1 MYYFYF
7 FQDLLSHL
15 MLKLCFLASEF
26 VLVTLFLVEA
36 QVPCKKEIVETSLR
50 INNDLALLQATNK
63 TCDLA
68 LNTSAGALILFKFI
82 TTGLNIAQSTL
93 LFSGC
98 LLEVTENSDS
108 VALII
113 KINFSTTNLTLI
125 YRYSDNC
132 NHMDSI
138 WCRVLIYHNS
148 PDWTTVY
155 KISQSSPGFE
165 PGTLGSEAK
174 RFTEPLL
181 VFTKYSEPA
190 PPDEIPKA
198 AVPMLIPIIVSLLI
212 LLAIIFGFLYCYSN
226 KMYIFKD
233 ELSTSYITTES
244 TSTRDK
250 MNPIVL

>member
-148 PDWTTVY
+148 PDWTTD
-155 KISQSSPGFE
+155 
-165 PGTLGSEAK
+165 
-174 RFTEPLL
+174 
-181 VFTKYSEPA
+181 SEPA

>member
-26 VLVTLFLVEA
+26 VLVTIFLVEA
-36 QVPCKKEIVETSLR
+36 QVPCKK
-50 INNDLALLQATNK
+50 
-63 TCDLA
+63 
-68 LNTSAGALILFKFI
+68 
-82 TTGLNIAQSTL
+82 GLNIAQSTL

-98 LLEVTENSDS
+98 LLEVAENSDS

-113 KINFSTTNLTLI
+113 KINFTTTNLTLI

-148 PDWTTVY
+148 PDWTTD
-155 KISQSSPGFE
+155 
-165 PGTLGSEAK
+165 
-174 RFTEPLL
+174 
-181 VFTKYSEPA
+181 SEPA

-198 AVPMLIPIIVSLLI
+198 AVPMLIPIIVSLLL